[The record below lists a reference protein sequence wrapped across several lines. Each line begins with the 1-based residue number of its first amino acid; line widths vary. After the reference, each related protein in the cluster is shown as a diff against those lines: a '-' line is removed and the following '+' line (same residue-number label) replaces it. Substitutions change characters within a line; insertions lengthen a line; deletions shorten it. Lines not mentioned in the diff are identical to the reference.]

1 VNRTRRRIDR
11 VLVAIDASPGS
22 LAAAD
27 SAARIASLLDAELV
41 GLFVEDRALLR
52 LSESP
57 LARQVGPYGDR
68 SDSRAGSSE
77 VSRQL
82 RAQALRSRV
91 ALARLAGRQNIAWS
105 FRVVRGEV
113 ADEIL
118 SASSETDIVSLG
130 RLGWA
135 LRQGQRLGST
145 ARRLLGRE
153 GRITLFA
160 ARDLQPGRPVV
171 VVHDGGEAGS
181 EALELATRLVRGQ
194 PERLS
199 ILTGKASEAAARQEM
214 ERVFG
219 NHATRARVTSREELS
234 AEAAIRHATRE
245 GAGVLLLPATAV
257 SGSDGLATLLCA
269 VDCPVLV
276 VS

>member
-1 VNRTRRRIDR
+1 MSRPRRRIDR
-11 VLVAIDASPGS
+11 VLVAIDASPAS

-68 SDSRAGSSE
+68 SDSRARSSE

-82 RAQALRSRV
+82 RAQAHRCRV
-91 ALARLAGRQNIAWS
+91 ALARLAGRQKIDWS
-105 FRVVRGEV
+105 FRVVCGEV
-113 ADEIL
+113 SDEIL
-118 SASSETDIVSLG
+118 SASAETDVVSLG
-130 RLGWA
+130 RFGWA
-135 LRQGQRLGST
+135 LREERRLGSI
-145 ARRLLGRE
+145 ARRLLEGE
-153 GRITLFA
+153 GRLTLFA

-171 VVHDGGEAGS
+171 VVFDGGEAGC
-181 EALELATRLVRGQ
+181 EALELAIRLVRGR

-199 ILTGKASEAAARQEM
+199 ILTVGASETAAQQEM
-214 ERVFG
+214 QRAFG
-219 NHATRARVTSREELS
+219 NNATLARVTSCEELS
-234 AEAAIRHATRE
+234 AEATIRHATRE
-245 GAGVLLLPATAV
+245 GAGLLVLPATAV
-257 SGSDGLATLLCA
+257 SKRDGLATLLCA